1 MTNITT
7 IDDVLTTLKT
17 SKFDTEEEIAKLTII
32 ISNIYTKQQDEI
44 TKLNKKLEKLILTL
58 KQIYSIST
66 NTSRLDNEML
76 RKEIVTI
83 LEQELKELE
92 KE

>member
-1 MTNITT
+1 MTNMTT
-7 IDDVLTTLKT
+7 IDDVLTTLKI
-17 SKFDTEEEIAKLTII
+17 SKFDSEEEIAKLTII

-44 TKLNKKLEKLILTL
+44 IKLNKKLEKLILTL

-76 RKEIVTI
+76 RKEIITI

>member
-1 MTNITT
+1 MTNMTT

-32 ISNIYTKQQDEI
+32 ISNIYTKQQDDI
-44 TKLNKKLEKLILTL
+44 TKLNKKLEKLVLTL

>member
-1 MTNITT
+1 MTT

-32 ISNIYTKQQDEI
+32 ISNIYTKQQDDI
-44 TKLNKKLEKLILTL
+44 TKLNKKLEKLVLTL

>member
-1 MTNITT
+1 MTNMTT

-32 ISNIYTKQQDEI
+32 ISNIYTKQQDDI
-44 TKLNKKLEKLILTL
+44 TKLNKKLEKLVLTL
-58 KQIYSIST
+58 KQIYSISI